1 LVPRGLLAGSGVPES
16 RRIVTFGNEQAEQLR
31 RDLMAFKGIGHRPR
45 SLERPKDILRF
56 VNTWGMLSRGPSM
69 PEPSLGCERVGA
81 VRDGL
86 RPFVEAACGI
96 PHAQTYLAT
105 LKSGTLESGFRG
117 SLTLNR
123 VRSGYQATIE
133 ALALRDVLTLFVQEW
148 AETPVV
154 GCENP
159 LCKEHVFGRRF
170 CSDLCS
176 GRVRIR
182 RAKKMRRV
190 RDRLEAGE
198 LPRAVAARYNL
209 PLDDVEAKKREM
221 KARQRIAARK
231 PKGARR

>member
-1 LVPRGLLAGSGVPES
+1 
-16 RRIVTFGNEQAEQLR
+16 
-31 RDLMAFKGIGHRPR
+31 MAFKGIGHRPR